1 MCVNPSDHMSTLPT
15 TAACRLQSLPELR
28 GYVCYPDREG
38 KGIETLT
45 QTQEWGTNSTKVL
58 GAHPVWHLS
67 GTDKSLWNRSSSPP
81 PRASDP
87 KGPESLSKELRK
99 NWEKKFNSNSGLEYL
114 GANNINWLET
124 GFVNYSH
131 PKTCFF
137 LWEARNSWD
146 LTEALHTT
154 GKEGFP
160 VKNEKGQW
168 ETHNNDAF
176 WLQPKSLVCFG
187 VHS

>member
-1 MCVNPSDHMSTLPT
+1 MCKSQRPYVDAAHNGSLPT
-15 TAACRLQSLPELR
+15 AEPSRTERLCVLPRQRRKGNRDTDSNPRMRHKLHKSAR
-28 GYVCYPDREG
+28 GSPCVTFVRYWQ
-38 KGIETLT
+38 ITLK
-45 QTQEWGTNSTKVL
+45 QVL
-58 GAHPVWHLS
+58 
-67 GTDKSLWNRSSSPP
+67 PP
-81 PRASDP
+81 PHVSDP